1 MAAGPIRREARW
13 YLARVRMEDE
23 QQPETD

>member
-1 MAAGPIRREARW
+1 MAAEPIRREARW